1 MTLATSVD
9 GTVFGARAISIRGP
23 SKQTSAMRVSEGLS
37 QMPFADALAIQA
49 AQGDACARDW
59 TKQSNGTFSK
69 AVRLSNNRS
78 LLNRE

>member
-1 MTLATSVD
+1 
-9 GTVFGARAISIRGP
+9 
-23 SKQTSAMRVSEGLS
+23 
-37 QMPFADALAIQA
+37 MPFADALAIKA

-69 AVRLSNNRS
+69 AVRLFNNRS